1 MMLFVQKLDTMKQFY
16 TQVLQLPIVEEI
28 PGQWVLLKAGHCH
41 IGLHQVP
48 PQYLQDWVPVNP
60 EASNTKIVFSVTED
74 IFALR
79 ESLVA
84 QQVVLRDIKTFEG
97 YGYWLC
103 DGQDPEGNVFQL
115 KQQK

>member
-1 MMLFVQKLDTMKQFY
+1 
-16 TQVLQLPIVEEI
+16 VLQLPIVEEI

-48 PQYLQDWVPVNP
+48 PQYLHDGAPANP

-115 KQQK
+115 KQAKGGS